1 SVRSGAWRA
10 PPRARLGGR
19 DCFKAVKGRID
30 AFGKGSVDALHAG
43 DCRRAGGL
51 EPAQPAEVP
60 EQVGATPRSDARD
73 VFEPAGVADL
83 GTAATVAGDGKAVR
97 LVADLLHQ
105 LQGG

>member
-1 SVRSGAWRA
+1 RSVSWSA
-10 PPRARLGGR
+10 PSRARIGGR

-43 DCRRAGGL
+43 EFLHAGGL

-60 EQVGATPRSDARD
+60 EQVGATPRSEARE

-83 GTAATVAGDGKAVR
+83 APAATVAGDGKAVR